1 MRALKGLTVF
11 SFGGLAYGLLEIIWR
26 GQTHI
31 SMFFVGG
38 LCFLLITLIDGA
50 ELFSGAILLEAPVC
64 AFTVTAIELV
74 SGLIVNVGMDL
85 SVWDYSSLPLNLWG
99 QICLPFSAMWLALS
113 VPAIFAG
120 RILGRVVFCEPLP
133 DFRLLPPSG
142 VPAER

>member
-1 MRALKGLTVF
+1 MRALKGLAVF

-50 ELFSGAILLEAPVC
+50 ELFGGAILLEAPVC
-64 AFTVTAIELV
+64 ALTVTAIELV

-133 DFRLLPPSG
+133 DFRLLPSSG
-142 VPAER
+142 VPAGR

>member
-1 MRALKGLTVF
+1 MRALTGLTMF

-50 ELFSGAILLEAPVC
+50 ELFGGAILLEAPVC
-64 AFTVTAIELV
+64 ALTVTAIELV